1 MLKEAEA
8 AKEDEKNG
16 KKHKCKDYVVIGDP
30 GSELKKIS
38 LDEFYKNFTGVLLL
52 MNPTLEFKGGKIEK
66 GGMFKRYVDLLLPQK
81 KLFAYAILSS
91 LIVTILGIASSM
103 FNKILMDE
111 VLPYGLDNLLVTL
124 ILVFKIG
131 RASCRERV

>member
-1 MLKEAEA
+1 
-8 AKEDEKNG
+8 
-16 KKHKCKDYVVIGDP
+16 
-30 GSELKKIS
+30 
-38 LDEFYKNFTGVLLL
+38 
-52 MNPTLEFKGGKIEK
+52 MNPTSEFKGGKIEK

-111 VLPYGLDNLLVTL
+111 
-124 ILVFKIG
+124 
-131 RASCRERV
+131 SCHMV